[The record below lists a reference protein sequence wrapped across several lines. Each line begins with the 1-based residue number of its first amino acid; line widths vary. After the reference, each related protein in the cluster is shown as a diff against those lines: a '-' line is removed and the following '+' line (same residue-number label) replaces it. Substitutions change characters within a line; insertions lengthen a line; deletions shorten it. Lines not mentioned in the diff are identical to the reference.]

1 MKLDINFYY
10 LNKNIFF
17 KINKTFVI
25 IILILII
32 YLSKILLKNEILKYI
47 EILPKISLENN
58 DFPNL
63 KKIFS
68 SRQLYINDADLTN
81 EYIRFIKPI
90 NEYEEK
96 KYKKKGKEKNIK
108 IDKHFFKKRKDQY
121 DFKKFGKICSEEK
134 MIDSK
139 IIINNNEPLIS
150 IILPTFN
157 KGSTFMKSIRSIQNQ
172 SLKNIEI
179 IIVDDCSTDNTKQF
193 YKNLLESD
201 SRIRIFNHLKNL
213 GVWRSRI
220 DGFLYSRAKYI
231 IQFDPGDIYED
242 NYVLEDLYNII
253 SKYNIDS
260 IKMLCRF
267 IYDYNNLDNNKF
279 AVIIKDSFTK
289 VAYKPDIENY
299 NYYYFDGIGWIW
311 NRLTRKNILSKCL
324 YLLSARVLNIYKN
337 YWEDQWWNKLINRIS
352 YSYLVI
358 KRYGYLYFKDG
369 NGAGDFKSKTKA
381 QRDKMIQ
388 EFIYFLYFD
397 YEYLPKED
405 DKQSI
410 INLLHKYNETE
421 NDVNLNWFKTKFYIL
436 DDLLNILIKDPYIK
450 IEDKIFIN
458 QLLFESKK
466 KQEKIKNITD
476 SLMD

>member
-1 MKLDINFYY
+1 MNVDINFYY

-17 KINKTFVI
+17 NNNKTFVI

-32 YLSKILLKNEILKYI
+32 YLSEILLKNEILKYI

-90 NEYEEK
+90 NENEEK

-108 IDKHFFKKRKDQY
+108 IDEHFFKKRKDQY

-134 MIDSK
+134 LIDSK

-150 IILPTFN
+150 VILPTFN
-157 KGSTFMKSIRSIQNQ
+157 KESTFMKSIRSIQNQ

-179 IIVDDCSTDNTKQF
+179 IIVDDCSTDNTKQY

-213 GVWRSRI
+213 GIWRSRI
-220 DGFLYSRAKYI
+220 DGFLYSRAKYT

-242 NYVLEDLYNII
+242 NYVLEDLYGII

-260 IKMLCRF
+260 IKMPCRF

-289 VAYKPDIENY
+289 VAYQPDIENY
-299 NYYYFDGIGWIW
+299 NYYYFDGNGWIW
-311 NRLTRKNILSKCL
+311 NRLTRKNIFSKCL

-337 YWEDQWWNKLINRIS
+337 FWEDQWLNKLINRIS

-369 NGAGDFKSKTKA
+369 NGAGDFKYKTKA
-381 QRDKMIQ
+381 QRDNMIH

-436 DDLLNILIKDPYIK
+436 DALLNILIKDPYIK
-450 IEDKIFIN
+450 IEDKFFIN

>member
-1 MKLDINFYY
+1 MNVDINFYY

-17 KINKTFVI
+17 NNNKTFVI

-32 YLSKILLKNEILKYI
+32 YLSEILLKNEILKYI

-90 NEYEEK
+90 NENEEK

-108 IDKHFFKKRKDQY
+108 IDEHFFKKRKDQY

-134 MIDSK
+134 LIDSK

-150 IILPTFN
+150 VILPTFN
-157 KGSTFMKSIRSIQNQ
+157 KESTFMKSIRSIQNQ

-179 IIVDDCSTDNTKQF
+179 IIVDDCSTDNTKQY

-213 GVWRSRI
+213 GIWRSRI
-220 DGFLYSRAKYI
+220 DGFLYSRAKYT

-242 NYVLEDLYNII
+242 NYVLEDLYSII

-260 IKMLCRF
+260 IKMPCRF
-267 IYDYNNLDNNKF
+267 IYDYNNLDKSLF
-279 AVIIKDSFTK
+279 
-289 VAYKPDIENY
+289 
-299 NYYYFDGIGWIW
+299 YFFFHI
-311 NRLTRKNILSKCL
+311 
-324 YLLSARVLNIYKN
+324 
-337 YWEDQWWNKLINRIS
+337 
-352 YSYLVI
+352 
-358 KRYGYLYFKDG
+358 
-369 NGAGDFKSKTKA
+369 
-381 QRDKMIQ
+381 
-388 EFIYFLYFD
+388 
-397 YEYLPKED
+397 
-405 DKQSI
+405 
-410 INLLHKYNETE
+410 
-421 NDVNLNWFKTKFYIL
+421 
-436 DDLLNILIKDPYIK
+436 
-450 IEDKIFIN
+450 
-458 QLLFESKK
+458 
-466 KQEKIKNITD
+466 
-476 SLMD
+476 